1 MVKVFLSPAS
11 LSLVDIVKSMRFCF
25 LTVRPHIMAKKS
37 IKMKTLERLIARI
50 FIFIS
55 KAIIDDHVLMFL
67 HFCKVIFHTVL
78 TIVRPFSIV
87 LNFIFF

>member
-50 FIFIS
+50 FMFIS
-55 KAIIDDHVLMFL
+55 KAIFDDHVVMFL
-67 HFCKVIFHTVL
+67 HFCKML
-78 TIVRPFSIV
+78 NRLFST
-87 LNFIFF
+87 LYSPL